1 MIRAVITAVVIILVI
16 VLLSQSFYTVDET
29 KQAIIL
35 KFGEY
40 QKTTSKSGIHAK
52 IPFMETAKTL
62 DKRVLLSDAPPT
74 DYITLDKTR
83 ISIDH
88 VTRWKIIDPRVF
100 YESFG
105 ADQENAE
112 TRLKAIVVKHLRDEL
127 AAVDFIDIVSTQR
140 ERIVTDV
147 TQRTAE
153 EARQFGIEVI
163 DVNIKRA
170 DLPVETESKVFA
182 RMISERERIAKESRA
197 KGEEEALKIRAEAD
211 REATVLLAQAYKTE
225 QTLMGEGDALATAIY
240 AAAYAQGSEF
250 YSLLRTLEAY
260 SNFMNDG
267 TTLVLS
273 SESDLMKYLSSSEP
287 SE

>member
-273 SESDLMKYLSSSEP
+273 SESDLMKYLSSFEP

>member
-1 MIRAVITAVVIILVI
+1 
-16 VLLSQSFYTVDET
+16 
-29 KQAIIL
+29 
-35 KFGEY
+35 
-40 QKTTSKSGIHAK
+40 
-52 IPFMETAKTL
+52 
-62 DKRVLLSDAPPT
+62 
-74 DYITLDKTR
+74 
-83 ISIDH
+83 
-88 VTRWKIIDPRVF
+88 
-100 YESFG
+100 
-105 ADQENAE
+105 
-112 TRLKAIVVKHLRDEL
+112 
-127 AAVDFIDIVSTQR
+127 
-140 ERIVTDV
+140 VTDV

-260 SNFMNDG
+260 SNFMNEG